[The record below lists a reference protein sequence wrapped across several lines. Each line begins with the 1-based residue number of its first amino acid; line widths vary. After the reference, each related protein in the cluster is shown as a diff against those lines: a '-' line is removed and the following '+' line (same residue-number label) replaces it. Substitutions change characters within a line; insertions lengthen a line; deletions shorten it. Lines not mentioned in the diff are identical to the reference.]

1 MSKWEQYKIE
11 ENNQPVASKWAKYR
25 VAPIIQEEVLEPE
38 GDSWTSFLPKAG
50 LKAVT
55 NIADIPSAVE
65 NLAAASMDYS
75 PVSLLSKYFGGPSIK
90 HKPILPTTS
99 DARAK
104 IKEYTGVDL
113 EPKPSSAAQR
123 ITGNVLDFA
132 APGGMFGKAAK
143 APTTLGKIW
152 NTAKPTVGAG
162 AVGAGSGA
170 LQEMGV
176 NPLLAD
182 IGATLTPYG
191 ATQGV
196 KTIGKLGGKLI
207 LSPEESARRILKNQ
221 IGEKNLPKVI
231 ESLDTT
237 LPFNVPANTAELAQ
251 NTGVSAL
258 HRAMSPN
265 IPAIAEKQAAADTI
279 LRNQI
284 NTISPASGQSAYRS
298 GEIIRGGLDKNLTQA
313 HQMRSSITEP
323 LYDALYGLDQG
334 VKLPQTKEFL
344 QKEGKFA
351 KGDIKRNLDYI
362 ENLIASNKASSK
374 SSKAYENA
382 LKEYEGLSPAAKE
395 KLFNELTPSN
405 PVPGELK
412 GALTE
417 ITDKYKSAKKA
428 GNDNLARIYKDA
440 KDNILSDMSYIPE
453 ERVAREIYANLSKPI
468 SAIEKEPLLKR
479 FVKKDEFNQDY
490 LLSPEKIP
498 QMILG
503 GSTNNTKALMKQAA
517 SNPKMLQTIR
527 GSFIDEMFNKASLS
541 SINARGEQNISY
553 DKFNKFLKQNK
564 GKLELVFDK
573 NQMQVLND
581 SRELLKR
588 RNMVQTM
595 GRAVGSNTQSE
606 TTLLAQLT
614 SPLGK
619 IGQTT
624 LKFIPGGKKM
634 GQIARPVFEALQS
647 TQKQAIK
654 DILADALIDPEKA
667 KLLLTPTK
675 DIKSVDQLNTILAR
689 LTPISNTSVE
699 ELQKQYPNAIT
710 IDSMGGQ

>member
-1 MSKWEQYKIE
+1 MSKWERYKIE
-11 ENNQPVASKWAKYR
+11 ENNRPTVSKWAKYR
-25 VAPIIQEEVLEPE
+25 IAPVDQEEVPDATSGSMPNMQQ
-38 GDSWTSFLPKAG
+38 GDTWPALIGKSALKGATS
-50 LKAVT
+50 
-55 NIADIPSAVE
+55 IADLPRLAEEVIAFPRNQLAEFFNAPS
-65 NLAAASMDYS
+65 L
-75 PVSLLSKYFGGPSIK
+75 KYN
-90 HKPILPTTS
+90 PILPTTS

-113 EPKPSSAAQR
+113 EPSPSTGAQRVASLGAEFATPGGIFGAFSKAGKLASAAKQ
-123 ITGNVLDFA
+123 
-132 APGGMFGKAAK
+132 
-143 APTTLGKIW
+143 
-152 NTAKPTVGAG
+152 TAIGAG
-162 AVGAGSGA
+162 IGTTSGS

-207 LSPEESARRILKNQ
+207 VSPEESARRILKNQ

-231 ESLDTT
+231 ENLDTT
-237 LPFNVPANTAELAQ
+237 LPFNAPATTSELAQ

-279 LRNQI
+279 LKGQI
-284 NTISPASGQSAYRS
+284 NTLSPSSGQSAYRS
-298 GEIIRGGLDKNLTQA
+298 GEIIRGGLDKNLTHA

-351 KGDIKRNLDYI
+351 KGDIKRNLNYI

-374 SSKAYENA
+374 SAKAYENA
-382 LKEYEGLSPAAKE
+382 LKEYEGLSLAAKE
-395 KLFNELTPSN
+395 KLFSELTPSN

-412 GALTE
+412 AALTE

-440 KDNILSDMSYIPE
+440 KDNILADMSYIPE
-453 ERVAREIYANLSKPI
+453 EQIARDAYAKLSKPVA
-468 SAIEKEPLLKR
+468 AIEKEPLLKR

-517 SNPKMLQTIR
+517 SNPQMLQTIR

-541 SINARGEQNISY
+541 SINARGEQNLSY

-581 SRELLKR
+581 ARELLKR

-595 GRAVGSNTQSE
+595 GRASGSNTQSE
-606 TTLLAQLT
+606 TTLLAELT
-614 SPLGK
+614 SPIGK
-619 IGQTT
+619 MGKTT
-624 LKFIPGGKKM
+624 LKFIPGGKKI
-634 GQIARPVFEALQS
+634 GQIASPVFEALQK

-654 DILADALIDPEKA
+654 DILADALVDPEKA
-667 KLLLTPTK
+667 KLLLIPTK

-689 LTPISNTSVE
+689 LAPISNSSVE
-699 ELQKQYPNAIT
+699 ELPKQYPDAIT

>member
-1 MSKWEQYKIE
+1 MSKWERYKIE
-11 ENNQPVASKWAKYR
+11 ENNRPTVSKWAKYR
-25 VAPIIQEEVLEPE
+25 IAPVDQEEVPDATSGSMPNMQQ
-38 GDSWTSFLPKAG
+38 GDTWPALIGKSALKGATS
-50 LKAVT
+50 
-55 NIADIPSAVE
+55 IADLPRLAEEVIAFPRNQLAEFFNAPS
-65 NLAAASMDYS
+65 L
-75 PVSLLSKYFGGPSIK
+75 KYN
-90 HKPILPTTS
+90 PILPTTS

-113 EPKPSSAAQR
+113 EPSPSTGAQR
-123 ITGNVLDFA
+123 VASLGAEFA
-132 APGGMFGKAAK
+132 APGGIFGAFSKAGKLASAAK
-143 APTTLGKIW
+143 QTGI
-152 NTAKPTVGAG
+152 GAG
-162 AVGAGSGA
+162 IGTTSGS

-191 ATQGV
+191 ATQGI

-207 LSPEESARRILKNQ
+207 VSPEESARRILKNQ
-221 IGEKNLPKVI
+221 IGENNLPKVI
-231 ESLDTT
+231 ENLDTT
-237 LPFNVPANTAELAQ
+237 LPFNAPATTSELAQ
-251 NTGVSAL
+251 NTGISAL

-279 LRNQI
+279 LKSQI
-284 NTISPASGQSAYRS
+284 NTLSPSSGQSAYRS
-298 GEIIRGGLDKNLTQA
+298 GEIIRGGLDKNLTHA

-334 VKLPQTKEFL
+334 VKLPKTKEFL

-351 KGDIKRNLDYI
+351 KGDIKRNLNYI

-374 SSKAYENA
+374 SAKAYENA
-382 LKEYEGLSPAAKE
+382 LKEYEGLSLAAKE

-440 KDNILSDMSYIPE
+440 KDNILADMSYIPE
-453 ERVAREIYANLSKPI
+453 EQIARDAYAKLSKPVA
-468 SAIEKEPLLKR
+468 AIEKEPLLKR

-517 SNPKMLQTIR
+517 SNPQMLQTIR

-541 SINARGEQNISY
+541 SINARGEQNLSY

-581 SRELLKR
+581 ARELLKR

-595 GRAVGSNTQSE
+595 GRASGSNTQSE
-606 TTLLAQLT
+606 TTLLAELT
-614 SPLGK
+614 TPAGKLGK
-619 IGQTT
+619 TT
-624 LKFIPGGKKM
+624 LKFIPGGKKI
-634 GQIARPVFEALQS
+634 GQIASPVFEALQK

-654 DILADALIDPEKA
+654 DILADALVDPEKA
-667 KLLLTPTK
+667 KLLLIPTK
-675 DIKSVDQLNTILAR
+675 NIKSVDQLNTILAR
-689 LTPISNTSVE
+689 LAPISNSSVE
-699 ELQKQYPNAIT
+699 ELQEQYPDAIT